1 MRVKVI
7 CAVMERNGCI
17 YHKGDYL
24 EVDSNVEIEILIRE
38 QCVIQVSDVVTNT
51 METTRTGTKKRGT
64 KRR

>member
-24 EVDSNVEIEILIRE
+24 RE